1 LPGLQGLSE
10 SCSGTVVGIVVNAW
24 RTAGVRLPKDTGHAE
39 KSSKKM
45 NLSAAQWIY
54 GQQSGDA
61 FSSRPAIL
69 MTLA

>member
-1 LPGLQGLSE
+1 MAFKVARAARLSE

-24 RTAGVRLPKDTGHAE
+24 RTAGVRLPKDTGRAE

-54 GQQSGDA
+54 GHKVVTPSAVGPQ
-61 FSSRPAIL
+61 F
-69 MTLA
+69 